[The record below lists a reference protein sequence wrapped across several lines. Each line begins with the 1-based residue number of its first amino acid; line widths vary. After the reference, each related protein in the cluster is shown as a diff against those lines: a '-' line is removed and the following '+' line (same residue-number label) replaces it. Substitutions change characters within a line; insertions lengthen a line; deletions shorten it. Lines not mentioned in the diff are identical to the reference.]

1 MRKGVNRRRRVF
13 VNIFS
18 GKRKDFTLLERTLTR
33 KVSVT
38 DVNLEERSICKTRK
52 MIFKIR

>member
-1 MRKGVNRRRRVF
+1 M
-13 VNIFS
+13 NIFS
-18 GKRKDFTLLERTLTR
+18 GKRKDFALLEKTLTR

-38 DVNLEERSICKTRK
+38 DVNLEESICKTRK